1 MATLT
6 QIIKDLQEIADSGG
20 SGRGGASPTERKAAV
35 ESKRLVELAKK
46 INKSDEESLKQKK
59 SLLEQARNQFKIGTE
74 RYNQIEKQVKI
85 LKETIELLKASRYK
99 PRLKPRL

>member
-20 SGRGGASPTERKAAV
+20 ASSGRGRAAT

-46 INKSDEESLKQKK
+46 INKTDEESLKQKK

-85 LKETIELLKASRYK
+85 QDDLIKANQQLRDITNK
-99 PRLKPRL
+99 VGK